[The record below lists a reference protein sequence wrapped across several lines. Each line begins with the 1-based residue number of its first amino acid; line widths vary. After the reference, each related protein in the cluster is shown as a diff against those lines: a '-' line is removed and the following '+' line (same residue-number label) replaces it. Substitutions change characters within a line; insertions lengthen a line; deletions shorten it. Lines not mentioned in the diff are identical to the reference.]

1 MAQDKDKEEETRIPF
16 VKDLMFSCVMRNKKT
31 CKELIELIFPDKKI
45 GTIKFPDGVELNPE
59 SKDFELELQ
68 KFLQLNPLGKSVR
81 LDVYFKDPNNVYN
94 IEMQGLKGDDML
106 PRRARM
112 YSSLIDANILEKGMD
127 YAKLTD
133 SYVIFIC
140 TFDPF
145 GKNKGIYRFRSICE
159 DEKDLC
165 EDNGR
170 YNIYLNTM
178 ETKGDISFDLKEL
191 FRYINGKESAI
202 GMETKS
208 EFVKTIDKYVQEY
221 NANDTWR
228 RGYMTFELLMRDKYK
243 SGKAEG
249 LAEGKAE
256 GIAEAEAKA
265 KEEKAQSVKAMFAD
279 NVPVDKIAKYVSLQ
293 ESEVQ
298 DILSA
303 K

>member
-1 MAQDKDKEEETRIPF
+1 
-16 VKDLMFSCVMRNKKT
+16 
-31 CKELIELIFPDKKI
+31 
-45 GTIKFPDGVELNPE
+45 
-59 SKDFELELQ
+59 
-68 KFLQLNPLGKSVR
+68 
-81 LDVYFKDPNNVYN
+81 
-94 IEMQGLKGDDML
+94 ML
-106 PRRARM
+106 P
-112 YSSLIDANILEKGMD
+112 
-127 YAKLTD
+127 KLASD
-133 SYVIFIC
+133 HV
-140 TFDPF
+140 D
-145 GKNKGIYRFRSICE
+145 
-159 DEKDLC
+159 D
-165 EDNGR
+165 
-170 YNIYLNTM
+170 
-178 ETKGDISFDLKEL
+178 
-191 FRYINGKESAI
+191 
-202 GMETKS
+202 
-208 EFVKTIDKYVQEY
+208 FVKTIDKYVQEY